1 MSLGKTNLFS
11 MHFQKKMIFF
21 KNKVLSP
28 FQRLFSKTKP
38 LFFFFFKFP
47 FLKPSLFLE
56 NDLSN
61 SLQILFFLKMY
72 LSLRLK
78 KNPKIILKKKKSS
91 FLQQKCFLFILKKIY
106 DESNHLNEQSFKK
119 GISLFLK
126 VMGFLEPKFYLI
138 KIKSINLFKTL
149 LPKIKLPYKN
159 VFNVSFLLP

>member
-1 MSLGKTNLFS
+1 MFS
-11 MHFQKKMIFF
+11 F
-21 KNKVLSP
+21 
-28 FQRLFSKTKP
+28 
-38 LFFFFFKFP
+38 
-47 FLKPSLFLE
+47 
-56 NDLSN
+56 
-61 SLQILFFLKMY
+61 Y
-72 LSLRLK
+72 
-78 KNPKIILKKKKSS
+78 LKKK
-91 FLQQKCFLFILKKIY
+91 Y

>member
-38 LFFFFFKFP
+38 LFFFFLIPFFKTFSFLWKWSFKF
-47 FLKPSLFLE
+47 FANFIFSKNVSFPSF
-56 NDLSN
+56 
-61 SLQILFFLKMY
+61 
-72 LSLRLK
+72 K